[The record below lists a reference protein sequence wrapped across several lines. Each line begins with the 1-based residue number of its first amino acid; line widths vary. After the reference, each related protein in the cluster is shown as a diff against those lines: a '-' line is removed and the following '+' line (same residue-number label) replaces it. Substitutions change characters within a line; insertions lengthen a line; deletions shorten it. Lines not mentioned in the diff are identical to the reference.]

1 MRKAIFFVF
10 LVLMIQ
16 CCAFAAEKITTVIL
30 TRHAEKTAVPE
41 NDPVLNAQ
49 GKERSE
55 LLASMLENSGVNAIY
70 SSQYSRTKLTA
81 EPLSKRL
88 KLPVEI
94 VDANTTNKLVSS
106 ILSKHAGETVVVVCH
121 SNTLPEIVQ
130 ALGGGAIPE
139 IGDLDYDNL
148 YIVTVYQKGLAKVF
162 RLKYFLSSPQVCQ

>member
-10 LVLMIQ
+10 LISMIQ
-16 CCAFAAEKITTVIL
+16 FSAFAAEKITTVIL
-30 TRHAEKTAVPE
+30 TRHAEKMTTPE
-41 NDPVLNAQ
+41 DDPVLNAQ
-49 GKERSE
+49 GKERAE
-55 LLASMLENSGVNAIY
+55 LLASILENSGVNAIY

-88 KLPVEI
+88 KLPVET

-106 ILSKHAGETVVVVCH
+106 ILSKHAGGTVLVVCH

-148 YIVTVYQKGLAKVF
+148 YIVTVYQKGLAKVV

>member
-10 LVLMIQ
+10 LVSMIQ
-16 CCAFAAEKITTVIL
+16 FSAFAAGKITTVIL
-30 TRHAEKTAVPE
+30 TRHAEKMTTPE
-41 NDPVLNAQ
+41 DDPVLNAQ
-49 GKERSE
+49 GKERAE

-88 KLPVEI
+88 KLPVET

-106 ILSKHAGETVVVVCH
+106 ILSKHAGGTVLVVCH

-130 ALGGGAIPE
+130 ALGGGTIPE
-139 IGDLDYDNL
+139 IGDFDYDNL
-148 YIVTVYQKGLAKVF
+148 YIVTVYQKGLAKVV